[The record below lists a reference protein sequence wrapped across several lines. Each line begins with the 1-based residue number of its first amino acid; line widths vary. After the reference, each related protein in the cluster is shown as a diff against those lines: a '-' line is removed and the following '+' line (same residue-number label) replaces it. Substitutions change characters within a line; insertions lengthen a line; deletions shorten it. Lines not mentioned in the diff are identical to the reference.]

1 MKKLFKA
8 FFLTFI
14 AAGLLGLSVP
24 SSALAKNPDPPRTGK
39 VTLKTAGAGALSL
52 IVWPGLGQAV
62 NNNKGEKVLT
72 HAILGIPLFPIIRVW
87 SCYDAVVDRQGG
99 YWEGRI

>member
-1 MKKLFKA
+1 MKKIVRA
-8 FFLTFI
+8 FFVSFLV
-14 AAGLLGLSVP
+14 AGFLFLALP
-24 SSALAKNPDPPRTGK
+24 ALANNPDPPKTGK

-72 HAILGIPLFPIIRVW
+72 HALLGIPLFPIMRVW
-87 SCYDAVVDRQGG
+87 SCYDAVVDRRGG

>member
-1 MKKLFKA
+1 MKKLFKV
-8 FFLTFI
+8 FFLTLM
-14 AAGLLGLSVP
+14 AAGLLSLSVP
-24 SSALAKNPDPPRTGK
+24 SSALAKNPDPPRTSK
-39 VTLKTAGAGALSL
+39 VTLKTAGAGALSF
-52 IVWPGLGQAV
+52 IVPGIGQAV

-72 HAILGIPLFPIIRVW
+72 HVILGFVFPPSRFW